1 MTRGGTD
8 EKKRRCGLSYDS
20 RGPGFRLCLAV
31 LDGGEAACR
40 HRQHHP
46 KEMRLLEQTFLMELR
61 IQKPHGAD
69 LDINGLSFDLEING
83 QPFAAGSPTRARRS
97 NA

>member
-1 MTRGGTD
+1 
-8 EKKRRCGLSYDS
+8 
-20 RGPGFRLCLAV
+20 
-31 LDGGEAACR
+31 
-40 HRQHHP
+40 
-46 KEMRLLEQTFLMELR
+46 MRLLEQTFLMELR